1 MRRETMTEL
10 PNKELLRV
18 DEVAVYFQLTVKTI
32 YKWIDEGKLEAIQ
45 IEGSRV
51 LRIPRKNVLEIIQST
66 LK

>member
-1 MRRETMTEL
+1 MTEL